1 MSKPINKVVV
11 VGGGAAGWITA
22 GLIAAEHDAHL
33 DTGIDV
39 VLIESPDVAT
49 IGVGEGTWPTMR
61 TTLSKLRIGEANFVR
76 DCDASFKQGTR
87 FDRWHT
93 GAADDIYY
101 HPFTL
106 PHGYMTTNLAASWLP
121 LRDRVAFA
129 DAVGFQSQLC
139 ARGLAPKQAGTPE
152 YAAVANYGY
161 HLDAGKFATL
171 LQKHCTEV
179 LGVEHILDHVTA
191 VNAGAGGDIVSVGS
205 KEHGDIGGDL
215 FVDCTGFTSLLLG
228 QHYDI
233 PFVSRKETLF
243 ADSALAVQV
252 PYGNANSPIASQ
264 TISTAQTG
272 GWIWDIGLPSRRGV
286 GHVYSSA
293 HRTDVQAE
301 EELRAYIRPAMGEDA
316 DAVALRKISINPGH
330 RQKFWHRNCVAVG
343 MAAGFLEPLEA
354 SALVLVELSAQMIS
368 EELPATRETMT
379 TIARRFNDKF
389 LYRWD
394 RVIDF
399 LKLHYVL
406 TERRD
411 SEFWIDNCDQGS
423 VPDSL
428 QELLA
433 LWRHHVPWHG
443 DFTQVDEV
451 FSSASYQFVLYGMG
465 FATEPAV
472 TSRRSVN
479 AEEAAR
485 LFQENAEKTR
495 KLLAGLPTNR
505 ELINQIREFGLPKGK
520 VA

>member
-1 MSKPINKVVV
+1 MSKPVKKVVV

-61 TTLSKLRIGEANFVR
+61 TTLSKLRIGETDFIR

-93 GAADDIYY
+93 GASNDVYY

-106 PHGYMTTNLAASWLP
+106 PHGYKKTNLAASWLS
-121 LRDRVAFA
+121 LRDRVSFA
-129 DAVGFQSQLC
+129 DAVGVQSHLC
-139 ARGLAPKQAGTPE
+139 ARGLAPKQGATPE
-152 YAAVANYGY
+152 YASVANYGY
-161 HLDAGKFATL
+161 HLDAGKFAAL
-171 LQKHCTEV
+171 LQKHCTKL

-191 VNAGAGGDIVSVGS
+191 VNADADGDIVSVSS
-205 KEHGDIGGDL
+205 KQHGDLNGDL
-215 FVDCTGFTSLLLG
+215 FIDCTGFASLLLG
-228 QHYDI
+228 QHYEI
-233 PFVSRKETLF
+233 PFVSRKDTLF
-243 ADSALAVQV
+243 VDTALAVQV
-252 PYGNANSPIASQ
+252 PYADDNSPIASQ
-264 TISTAQTG
+264 TISTAQTS
-272 GWIWDIGLPSRRGV
+272 GWIWDIGLSSRRGV

-293 HRTDVQAE
+293 HVTDEQAE
-301 EELRAYIRPAMGEDA
+301 EELRAYLRPAMGDDA
-316 DAVALRKISINPGH
+316 ESASLRKISINPGH

-368 EELPATRETMT
+368 EQLPATRETMT
-379 TIARRFNDKF
+379 TVARRFNDKF

-394 RVIDF
+394 GVIDF

-406 TERRD
+406 TERTD
-411 SEFWIDNCDQGS
+411 TEFWVDNCRTES

-428 QELLA
+428 QELLT

-443 DFTQVDEV
+443 DFTQADEV

-465 FATEPAV
+465 FRTEPPAS
-472 TSRRSVN
+472 TRRSVN
-479 AEEAAR
+479 AKEAAR

-505 ELINQIREFGLPKGK
+505 ELINQIKEFGLPKGK